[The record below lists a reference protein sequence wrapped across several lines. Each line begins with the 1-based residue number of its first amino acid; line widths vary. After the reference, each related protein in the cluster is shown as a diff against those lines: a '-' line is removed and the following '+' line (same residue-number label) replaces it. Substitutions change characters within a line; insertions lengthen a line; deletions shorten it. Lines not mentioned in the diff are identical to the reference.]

1 MIAPHH
7 QHVLARAVAI
17 ACAGTLLGC
26 AKAEGQDQTSRK
38 SNTSEQK
45 TQADIVPKAETAT
58 GPVLKTSG
66 GLANELGYVPVLEY
80 HRIGPKEE
88 RWTRTPENFRRDLA
102 FLYKN
107 NYYLVNMADVA
118 AKRFAVPA
126 GKKPVVLT
134 FDDSTEGQFRFLKT
148 PQGAWK
154 TGSDGKKVIDPDC
167 AVGMLDAFV
176 AKHPDFGRG
185 STFYVLPSGFDQPG
199 VIGEK
204 FRYLVDTGREIGNH
218 TWSHESL
225 ATMSAAKIE
234 THLSKLQAFVS
245 REVGKPTAMTTLALP
260 FGIGPRD
267 AATLNKVV
275 QGGSGEG
282 SYKHLVLLLVGA
294 NPAYSP
300 YDKSYKSTA
309 VARIQCIDSEF
320 KTWFNRPVGAT
331 GVVRE
336 PWQPFISDGD
346 PNTVSFPLAAQKRF
360 NPASMPAGQ
369 RANPFDPT
377 KVAATPSSAPTQVAQ
392 APSAAPTETP
402 ATPSAMPSPA
412 ATVAAP
418 STTPVPVTLASSDS
432 PQPATS
438 PSPSAASTVAALDH
452 HPGYGKKLPAG
463 GEYRNGVIRHRV
475 AAGDS
480 VEAIAWSYI
489 RFTEH
494 YTYPKL
500 AADIRAKNG
509 LARPL
514 KIGEWLE
521 IPKVRQTPPAPS
533 LVKRDKT
540 FPAVG
545 VYVTGTT
552 AGSESL
558 WSIVKQLKA
567 HGGNT
572 VVFDAKDMNGAI
584 SYRSEVPLAKELKA
598 YGGGMI
604 HDMPKMIERLHRE
617 GIHTVARLVLFHD
630 MKLARQKPQFALKSK
645 RTGGVWREVGNLAWV
660 DPSLPAVQDY
670 NLALAQ
676 ELIKHG
682 VDEIQFDYVR
692 FPAQGETS
700 DIAWHASKQS
710 AEKHPVITAWL
721 KRARETLSPSGVL
734 ISADVYGVVAWDQGI
749 DVKITGQKL
758 EDLGKHLD
766 VISPMLYPSHFYKN
780 FDNLAY
786 PPDHP
791 EYFIGEGVKKVARK
805 TAGSGVVIRPWLQ
818 AFPYRIRNYGAAY
831 VTRQIKANDAAHG
844 IGYLLW
850 NAENDYK
857 VGFAGITAAGNRNA
871 HALVSPAVR

>member
-1 MIAPHH
+1 MIAPH
-7 QHVLARAVAI
+7 QKYVVARAVAI
-17 ACAGTLLGC
+17 ACAGALLSC
-26 AKAEGQDQTSRK
+26 AKAEGQDQSAPSST
-38 SNTSEQK
+38 TSEQK
-45 TQADIVPKAETAT
+45 TGADIAPKAEAST
-58 GPVLKTSG
+58 GPILKTSA

-80 HRIGPKEE
+80 HRIGPKEK

-102 FLYKN
+102 FLHQN
-107 NYYLVNMADVA
+107 NYYPVNMADVA
-118 AKRFAVPA
+118 AKRFSVPA

-148 PQGAWK
+148 PQGTWK
-154 TGSDGKKVIDPDC
+154 TGPEGKKVIDPDC
-167 AVGMLDAFV
+167 AVGMLDAF
-176 AKHPDFGRG
+176 ASKHPDFGRG
-185 STFYVLPSGFDQPG
+185 ATFYVLPSGFDQPG

-234 THLSKLQAFVS
+234 SHLSKLQAFVS

-260 FGIGPRD
+260 FGIGPRT
-267 AATLNKVV
+267 AATLNKVI
-275 QGGSGEG
+275 QGGSGAG
-282 SYKHLVLLLVGA
+282 RYQHAVLLLVGA

-300 YDKSYKSTA
+300 YDKAYKATA

-320 KTWFNRPVGAT
+320 KHWFKRPAGST
-331 GVVRE
+331 GTIRE
-336 PWQPFISDGD
+336 PWQPFVSDGD
-346 PNTVSFPLAAQKRF
+346 PNTVSFPLSAQKRF
-360 NPASMPAGQ
+360 DPASLPSGQ
-369 RANPFDPT
+369 RPNAFDPT
-377 KVAATPSSAPTQVAQ
+377 KVALTPSSAPTQMSQAPTAWPSQSVAISS
-392 APSAAPTETP
+392 ALPSAAAAEVSSSVVTTVTT
-402 ATPSAMPSPA
+402 TPSAETPQARVSASPA
-412 ATVAAP
+412 V
-418 STTPVPVTLASSDS
+418 TP
-432 PQPATS
+432 
-438 PSPSAASTVAALDH
+438 AALDR
-452 HPGYGKKLPAG
+452 HPGYQEKLPTG
-463 GEYRNGVIRHRV
+463 GEFRNGAIRHRV

-480 VEAIAWSYI
+480 VEAIAWRYL

-500 AADIRAKNG
+500 AADIRAQNG

-521 IPKVRQTPPAPS
+521 IPKVRPAPPAPKT
-533 LVKRDKT
+533 VKRDKT
-540 FPAVG
+540 LPAVG

-558 WSIVKQLKA
+558 WTIVKQLKA

-604 HDMPKMIERLHRE
+604 HDMPKMIEGLHRE

-630 MKLARQKPQFALKSK
+630 TKLARKKPQFALKSK
-645 RTGGVWREVGNLAWV
+645 RTGGVWREGGNLAWV

-670 NLALAQ
+670 NLSLAQ
-676 ELIKHG
+676 ELINYG

-700 DIAWHASKQS
+700 DIAWQARTNSV
-710 AEKHPVITAWL
+710 EKHPVITAWL
-721 KRARETLSPSGVL
+721 KRAYETLHPAGVL

-749 DVKITGQKL
+749 DVKITGQRL
-758 EDLGKHLD
+758 EDLAKHLD

-791 EYFIGEGVKKVARK
+791 EYFVGEGVKRVAKK
-805 TAGSGVVIRPWLQ
+805 TAGTGVVIRPWLQ

-831 VTRQIKANDAAHG
+831 VTRQIKANDAARG
-844 IGYLLW
+844 TGYLLW

-857 VGFAGITAAGNRNA
+857 VGFAGISAAGHRDA
-871 HALVSPAVR
+871 RAVTSPTTP